1 MTNMIGAAY
10 DSIAAKYD
18 SQLSPAQWIRE
29 RLWER
34 MDLLFPAGSR
44 ILDVTAGTGLDAFHL
59 AEREVSVV
67 ACDLSP
73 YMLDLLHKRNLQIK
87 AVVSD
92 FNLLPIHGQF
102 DGIISTFAGLN
113 TSPDL
118 KPFAEH
124 AARLLRSNGT
134 LFVHLL
140 NRWPIVDIM
149 RPLIK
154 FQWLNAWSTIS
165 TNPRKVNIGNF
176 LVHHYLY
183 SPISLYR
190 SVFAPCFELSHLE
203 GQGFIRPLNASW
215 GKQFESLERRFAS
228 RFPFYSLGVFFSL
241 ELTRVN

>member
-1 MTNMIGAAY
+1 MTNIIGTAY
-10 DSIAAKYD
+10 DAIAANYE
-18 SQLSPAQWIRE
+18 SQLAPAQWIRE
-29 RLWER
+29 RLWKR

-59 AEREVSVV
+59 AERDVSVV

-73 YMLDLLHKRNLQIK
+73 HMLDILLKRNLPIK
-87 AVVSD
+87 AVVSN

-118 KPFAEH
+118 KAFATQ
-124 AARLLRSNGT
+124 AARLLRPNGT
-134 LFVHLL
+134 LFIHLL
-140 NRWPIVDIM
+140 NRWPILDIM
-149 RPLIK
+149 RQIIR

-165 TNPRKVNIGNF
+165 MNPRKVIIGNF

-183 SPISLYR
+183 SPFSLHR
-190 SVFAPCFELSHLE
+190 SVFAPCFKLSHLE
-203 GQGFIRPLNASW
+203 GQGFIRPLNDSW
-215 GKQFESLERRFAS
+215 WKQSEGLERRFAS

-241 ELTRVN
+241 ELIRVN